1 MSARV
6 VVFGSLN
13 MDLVAAVDR
22 IAAPGETV
30 AGHDFATYPGG
41 KGGNQALAAHRAA
54 GGAAAVLLVGKVG
67 DDALGRQLLEFYKS
81 VGLATDAVA
90 RSAERPTGTALIQ
103 VERETGQNSI
113 VVVAGA
119 NGDFTPDD
127 MAAAPLASGDILLS
141 QFEVPPACIAT
152 LFRRGRAAGTVNVL
166 NPAPVA
172 PIDAALLDLVD
183 VLVLNETELAA
194 LSGAGAS
201 ASAAWSHAE
210 TAAAARRLAAR
221 RDQRIV
227 VTLGAEGAL
236 AVAGEET
243 YRVPG
248 RRVTPVDTTGAGD
261 CFVGTLAAALA
272 RGVPFTLALE
282 IANAAA
288 SLSVQRKGAGTS
300 MPTAEEIAATIRPG
314 RG

>member
-1 MSARV
+1 
-6 VVFGSLN
+6 
-13 MDLVAAVDR
+13 
-22 IAAPGETV
+22 
-30 AGHDFATYPGG
+30 
-41 KGGNQALAAHRAA
+41 
-54 GGAAAVLLVGKVG
+54 
-67 DDALGRQLLEFYKS
+67 
-81 VGLATDAVA
+81 
-90 RSAERPTGTALIQ
+90 
-103 VERETGQNSI
+103 
-113 VVVAGA
+113 
-119 NGDFTPDD
+119 
-127 MAAAPLASGDILLS
+127 
-141 QFEVPPACIAT
+141 
-152 LFRRGRAAGTVNVL
+152 
-166 NPAPVA
+166 
-172 PIDAALLDLVD
+172 
-183 VLVLNETELAA
+183 
-194 LSGAGAS
+194 
-201 ASAAWSHAE
+201 
-210 TAAAARRLAAR
+210 
-221 RDQRIV
+221 